1 MKVERNKDEVI
12 FRISADINIEDL
24 QNLSDLIEFKEISNK
39 SKAKQEDIDDLVK
52 IIKKGRWKK
61 IQNKLDL

>member
-24 QNLSDLIEFKEISNK
+24 QNLSDLIEFKEISKK
-39 SKAKQEDIDDLVK
+39 SKAKQEDVDEIVK
-52 IIKKGRWKK
+52 TVKKGRWKN
-61 IQNKLDL
+61 IQDKLDL